1 MNLRHSWIIA
11 QKDLKIFM
19 RKRTVLYT
27 VVILPLLLSVL
38 FPAIIEFS
46 GRKTGGIP
54 VSYLPTLLDA
64 FAWFF
69 VIIPA
74 IIPAPIASYSIVGEK
89 IEKSLEPLLVTP
101 TTDGEILLGKTI
113 AAFLPAII
121 ATYAGAS
128 IFMALIDTVTHS
140 RLGYLYY
147 PNWGMGVIL
156 LLLAPL
162 VTLLSIELNVISSSR
177 VSDVR
182 TAGQLGSLMFL
193 PFIGIYLAGEIG
205 LISLDTNTLLI
216 IAGVVAVLDL
226 VLFRISTS
234 TFQRDQILTKW
245 K

>member
-1 MNLRHSWIIA
+1 MNLKHAWIIA
-11 QKDLKIFM
+11 QKDLKVLM

-27 VVILPLLLSVL
+27 VVLLPLLLSVL
-38 FPAIIEFS
+38 FPAVIEFS
-46 GRKTGGIP
+46 GRRSGGIP
-54 VSYLPTLLDA
+54 VSYPPTLLEA

-89 IEKSLEPLLVTP
+89 IEKSLEPLLATP
-101 TTDGEILLGKTI
+101 TTDGEILLGKSI

-128 IFMALIDTVTHS
+128 IFMALIDAVTYS
-140 RLGYLYY
+140 KLGYLYY
-147 PNWGMGVIL
+147 PNWEIGVIL

-182 TAGQLGSLMFL
+182 TAGQLGALMFV
-193 PFIGIYLAGEIG
+193 PFMGIYLAGEIG
-205 LISLDTNTLLI
+205 LISLDTTTLLI
-216 IAGVVAVLDL
+216 IAGVVALLDL

>member
-1 MNLRHSWIIA
+1 MNLKHSWIIA
-11 QKDLKIFM
+11 LKDLKLFM

-27 VVILPLLLSVL
+27 VVLLPLLLSVL
-38 FPAIIEFS
+38 FPAVIEFG
-46 GRKTGGIP
+46 GRRRGGIP
-54 VSYLPTLLDA
+54 VSYLPTLLEA

-89 IEKSLEPLLVTP
+89 VEKSLEPLLVTP
-101 TTDGEILLGKTI
+101 TTDGEILLGKSI

-128 IFMALIDTVTHS
+128 IFMALIDAVTYS
-140 RLGYLYY
+140 RLGYFYY
-147 PNWGMGVIL
+147 PNWEIGVIL

-182 TAGQLGSLMFL
+182 TAGQLGALMFV
-193 PFIGIYLAGEIG
+193 PFMGIYLAGEIG

-226 VLFRISTS
+226 ALFRISTS

>member
-1 MNLRHSWIIA
+1 MNLKHSWVIA
-11 QKDLKIFM
+11 LKDLKVFM
-19 RKRTVLYT
+19 RKKSVLYT
-27 VVILPLLLSVL
+27 VVLLPLWLSVL
-38 FPAIIEFS
+38 LPLVIEFA
-46 GRKTGGIP
+46 GRRSGGIP
-54 VSYLPTLLDA
+54 VSYLPTLLEA

-69 VIIPA
+69 VVLPA
-74 IIPAPIASYSIVGEK
+74 VIPAPIASYSIVGEK

-101 TTDGEILLGKTI
+101 TTDGEILLGKSI
-113 AAFLPAII
+113 AAFLPAMI

-128 IFMALIDTVTHS
+128 VFMTLIDAVTYS

-147 PNWGMGVIL
+147 PNWEIGVVL

-182 TAGQLGSLMFL
+182 TAGQLGGLMFV
-193 PFIGIYLAGEIG
+193 PFMGIYVAGEIG

-226 VLFRISTS
+226 ALFRVSTS

>member
-1 MNLRHSWIIA
+1 MNLKHSWIIA
-11 QKDLKIFM
+11 LKDLKVFM
-19 RKRTVLYT
+19 RKRTVMYT
-27 VVILPLLLSVL
+27 VVLLPLLLSVL
-38 FPAIIEFS
+38 FPAVIEFG
-46 GRKTGGIP
+46 GRRSGGIS
-54 VSYLPTLLDA
+54 VSYLPTLLES

-74 IIPAPIASYSIVGEK
+74 ITPAPIASYSIVGEK

-101 TTDGEILLGKTI
+101 TTDGEILLGKSI

-128 IFMALIDTVTHS
+128 IFMALIDAVTYS

-147 PNWGMGVIL
+147 PNWEIGVIL

-182 TAGQLGSLMFL
+182 TAGQLGGLMFL
-193 PFIGIYLAGEIG
+193 PFMGIYLAGEIG
-205 LISLDTNTLLI
+205 LISLDTNTLLT

-226 VLFRISTS
+226 VLFHISTS